1 MAEAKAEGE
10 HKGRRRPLS
19 PKGKRMMLL
28 SAAASIGLAL
38 VLGVVFL
45 PILLQFEGQ
54 PMDPFY
60 ALTGET
66 TDAVTTVTVEAAS
79 FPRPFA
85 ELGLKLFNGSLLRHE
100 GALDPNRPVGPVSYT
115 DADGD
120 GTLNVGD
127 YFRVQVETGR
137 RYVLLITLLEDSGPG
152 GVGLYDRDT

>member
-1 MAEAKAEGE
+1 MAEAEEG

-19 PKGKRMMLL
+19 PKGKRMMLV

-54 PMDPFY
+54 PRDPFY
-60 ALTGET
+60 MLTGET
-66 TDAVTTVTVEAAS
+66 TGAVTTVTVEAAS
-79 FPRPFA
+79 FPRPFE
-85 ELGLKLFNGSLLRHE
+85 ELGFLLIDGSLRYE
-100 GALDPNRPVGPVSYT
+100 GALDPIRPVGPVTYT

-120 GTLNVGD
+120 LTLNAGD

-137 RYVLLITLLEDSGPG
+137 QYVLLITLLDDPGPG
-152 GVGLYDRDT
+152 GVGFYEWVP

>member
-19 PKGKRMMLL
+19 PKGKRMMMV

-54 PMDPFY
+54 PRDPFY
-60 ALTGET
+60 TLTGKT
-66 TDAVTTVTVEAAS
+66 TDAVTTVTVEEAS
-79 FPRPFA
+79 FPRPFE
-85 ELGLKLFNGSLLRHE
+85 ELGFRLINGSRQYE
-100 GALDPNRPVGPVSYT
+100 GALDPINPVGPVSYT

-120 GTLNVGD
+120 LTLNVGD
-127 YFRVQVETGR
+127 YFRVQIETGR
-137 RYVLLITLLEDSGPG
+137 HYVLLITLNEDPGPG
-152 GVGLYDRDT
+152 GVGLYDWDT